1 MSLVAIVGRPN
12 VGKSTI
18 FNILTGSKS
27 AIVADYSGLTRDRKY
42 GNLKNSQLILIDTGG
57 LNEDSDDMSSA
68 IREQTDLAIQEA
80 DSLLFVVDAID
91 GLLPTDKEIAKILRR
106 HNKNITLLVN
116 KADNLKLEE
125 TASEFSALGFDKSI
139 FLSASHNKGF
149 TELTELLKNFDE
161 LEDTKNYISETDT
174 LKIAII
180 GRPNAGKSTLINAL
194 LGEERLVVSHESGT
208 TRDSIDV
215 VIKTKKQEI
224 TLIDTAGMRRKRSIS
239 EETEKFSVSKS
250 VDSIKRSDLVLLLID
265 GSENIVDQDI
275 HLLGL
280 TLAIGRPVLVT
291 VNKIDLLTKQEKTV
305 IETKIN
311 RKLKFANYLKLH
323 YISAK
328 EKRGLKKLIRLA
340 LEIHLNSLK
349 DLETSILNKILKKAL
364 FNQQPAMAGRFRPK
378 LRYAHSGGQNPPKV
392 VIHGNN
398 LKQIQDSYTEK
409 FSVSKS
415 VDSIKRSD
423 LVLLL
428 IDGSENIVDQ
438 DIHLLGLT
446 LAIGRPVLVTVNKI
460 DLLTKQEKTVIET
473 KINRKLKFANYLKLH
488 YISAK
493 EKRGLKKLIRLALEI
508 HLNSLKDLETSILN
522 KILKKALFNQ
532 QPAMAGR
539 FRPKLRYAHS
549 GGQNPPKVVIHGNNL
564 KQIQDSYTRYLEKCF
579 REHLGLGS
587 TPLEILYKEQINP
600 FKNKPNLLNERQ
612 IKKRKRIIKRRK
624 K

>member
-215 VIKTKKQEI
+215 VIKTNKQEI

-250 VDSIKRSDLVLLLID
+250 VDSIKRSDLVILLID

-291 VNKIDLLTKQEKTV
+291 VNKIDLLTKQEKTAL
-305 IETKIN
+305 ETKIN

-349 DLETSILNKILKKAL
+349 DL
-364 FNQQPAMAGRFRPK
+364 
-378 LRYAHSGGQNPPKV
+378 
-392 VIHGNN
+392 
-398 LKQIQDSYTEK
+398 D
-409 FSVSKS
+409 
-415 VDSIKRSD
+415 
-423 LVLLL
+423 
-428 IDGSENIVDQ
+428 
-438 DIHLLGLT
+438 
-446 LAIGRPVLVTVNKI
+446 
-460 DLLTKQEKTVIET
+460 
-473 KINRKLKFANYLKLH
+473 
-488 YISAK
+488 
-493 EKRGLKKLIRLALEI
+493 
-508 HLNSLKDLETSILN
+508 TSILN